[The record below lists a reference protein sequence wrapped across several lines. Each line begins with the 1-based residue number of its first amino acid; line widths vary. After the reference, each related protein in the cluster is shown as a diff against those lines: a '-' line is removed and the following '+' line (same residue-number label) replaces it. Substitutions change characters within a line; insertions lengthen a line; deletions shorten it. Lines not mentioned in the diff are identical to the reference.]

1 MLTGQENKGYHKYKR
16 MTPTYVNNLKK
27 MLQLI
32 VSVSNSINAVNCS
45 FEYVVQVQFS
55 LLFQDI
61 QDE

>member
-1 MLTGQENKGYHKYKR
+1 
-16 MTPTYVNNLKK
+16 

-61 QDE
+61 QDEQYSFGSSHTQLQINNSQNKYESE